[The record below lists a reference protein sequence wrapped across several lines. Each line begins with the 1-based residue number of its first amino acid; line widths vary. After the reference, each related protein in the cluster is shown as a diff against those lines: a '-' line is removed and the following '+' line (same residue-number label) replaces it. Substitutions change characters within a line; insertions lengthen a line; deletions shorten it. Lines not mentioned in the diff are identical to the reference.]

1 MTRPRKM
8 KVLWFPHACNHGKTM
23 FVMEKK
29 YGLKGYVFW
38 FKLLEILGDTEGH
51 FVDLNDPATNEF
63 VQVYTSGNS
72 DTNEMLNT
80 LAALDA
86 IDREAWGVKIIWSAN
101 FVKGVAQTYLNRR
114 VEPPP
119 RPDNYIQE
127 LLSGGI
133 PTCNLQPII
142 REGRKEGIEGMN
154 GRKEGG
160 VGEGNQKI
168 SPTPPSTPPVNVS
181 GKKTKKLET
190 LLPDDFG
197 ISDQVRTWAEKNGFA
212 RLEEHLESFRDYA
225 QSRGKK
231 YIDWDAAFRRAI
243 REDWGKIR
251 GGIPNEPKPT
261 PKHDKSCI
269 CKGMGVVFSHTG
281 LQGEPVYRKCRGKDE
296 PKDQP
301 PAA

>member
-29 YGLKGYVFW
+29 YGIKGYAFW

-51 FVDLNDPATNEF
+51 YIDLNDPATNEF

-72 DTNEMLNT
+72 DTDDMLNT

-86 IDREAWGVKIIWSAN
+86 IDREAWGVKVIWSSN
-101 FVKGVAQTYLNRR
+101 FIKGIAQTYLNRR
-114 VEPPP
+114 VDPPP

-133 PTCNLQPII
+133 STCRLQPII
-142 REGRKEGIEGMN
+142 REGRKEGIEGRN
-154 GRKEGG
+154 KDARAREAHA
-160 VGEGNQKI
+160 
-168 SPTPPSTPPVNVS
+168 PVSVS
-181 GKKTKKLET
+181 GKKAKKLET

-197 ISDQVRTWAEKNGFA
+197 ISDQVRTWAEKKGFD
-212 RLEEHLESFRDYA
+212 RLEEHLEAFRDYA
-225 QSRGKK
+225 QARGRK
-231 YIDWDAAFRRAI
+231 YVDWDAAFRKAI

-251 GGIPNEPKPT
+251 NGVPNEPKPT
-261 PKHDKSCI
+261 PKHDKSCA
-269 CKGMGVVFSHTG
+269 CGGRGVVLSHYHG
-281 LQGEPVYRKCRGKDE
+281 LHKEPVYRNCRGKNE
-296 PKDQP
+296 PKNEP
-301 PAA
+301 PDIPA